1 MVALQTTR
9 KQVAIVRNRQLNK
22 ENNKIHTEKELL
34 KIPGKEE
41 KINRDHRV
49 QLA

>member
-22 ENNKIHTEKELL
+22 ENNKIHKAVRERTL
-34 KIPGKEE
+34 KDTWKRREDKQRP
-41 KINRDHRV
+41 
-49 QLA
+49 